1 MYELKEKQIKV
12 LQETIRNLQRK
23 LLETNTKEKEH
34 ESKINELE
42 EMIRESNV
50 KELLLR
56 TKIANKR
63 SNSLSTGINDDASET
78 SSIIQ
83 TNLDSLIEAQIISFA
98 TAFLVIH
105 PKGAKFDSIFS
116 YLQQFIHSLNDN
128 DVYEVLMKHEKLF
141 YTSDVIKSENK
152 NVQLW
157 SYKGFQ
163 MP

>member
-42 EMIRESNV
+42 EMIRDSNV

-63 SNSLSTGINDDASET
+63 SNSLSAGLNDDASET

-83 TNLDSLIEAQIISFA
+83 TNLDSSIEAQIISFT

-105 PKGAKFDSIFS
+105 PKGAKFESILS
-116 YLQQFIHSLNDN
+116 YLQQFMQSLNEN
-128 DVYEVLMKHEKLF
+128 DVNEVLMKHEKLF